1 MSDDI
6 DADRDAAP
14 EAHHEASEISYDEQ
28 FYPARPRRLR
38 PRARLRLFPRLI
50 GGRNGRSYG
59 GNAAYVTWLESSRC
73 WATPN

>member
-6 DADRDAAP
+6 DADRERP
-14 EAHHEASEISYDEQ
+14 PREHHEASEISYDEQ

-50 GGRNGRSYG
+50 GGAQRATRT
-59 GNAAYVTWLESSRC
+59 AATRR
-73 WATPN
+73 T